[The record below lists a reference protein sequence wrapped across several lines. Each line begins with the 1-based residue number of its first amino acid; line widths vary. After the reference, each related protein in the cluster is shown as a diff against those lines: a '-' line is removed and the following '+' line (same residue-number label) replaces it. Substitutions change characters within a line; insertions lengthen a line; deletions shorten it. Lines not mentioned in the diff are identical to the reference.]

1 MLVYVVRHGQSET
14 NVSGIRAGQT
24 DIKLAPQG
32 YVDARRAGE
41 KLKGIKFDRVFSSD
55 LVRASETA
63 RTALPEMEPELR
75 KEIREINIGRIAG
88 FTNAECETM
97 YGTLWTENFRIH
109 NYVPFGGENVQQI
122 TDRVASFMRFLES
135 LEKECS
141 NVAVFAHGG
150 SIRCIIRYVLGYP
163 IDWWKLRTDNCHI
176 TVLELDNGFWRLRAF
191 NV

>member
-122 TDRVASFMRFLES
+122 TDRVASFMRFLDS

-150 SIRCIIRYVLGYP
+150 SIRCIIR
-163 IDWWKLRTDNCHI
+163 
-176 TVLELDNGFWRLRAF
+176 
-191 NV
+191 